1 MNLFSITAVWPF
13 FMLIVFAYIATRYM
27 DRIFPEHLYRIPQK
41 YPAITGLRSLLSLS
55 VFFHHAVIFYFYF
68 KLRRW
73 ETPPSDFYTLLGQ
86 VPVAIFFS
94 ITGFLFW
101 HKLIRGNGELRFMP
115 FIASRIKR
123 IAPAYI
129 VVSVFIVLTILIMSG
144 LSLHVSLIQF
154 TRETLTFIFSLG
166 AIEVPSVNGMD
177 PGLMGAGVFW
187 TLRYEWK
194 FYLCLPFIAY
204 FLRHKKGR
212 TIFYSV
218 LLSYILFRL
227 LFKYHKMPIG
237 LLFLPG
243 ILSACI
249 VNSDTAFKKIF
260 RHQHFMLLGLL
271 ALASIFMFRSS
282 MYTYPSL
289 LFLTIFFVALVFLPS
304 TSWPHK
310 ILTSKSF
317 LMAGQASY
325 SIYVMHTL
333 ILFVI
338 FSYTNQYAP
347 IAEMAPIMFW
357 LLVTLSL
364 ILLIALSLLSYRFI
378 EYPFLKRMK

>member
-1 MNLFSITAVWPF
+1 MNLLSITAVWPF
-13 FMLIVFAYIATRYM
+13 FVLIAFAYIATRYM
-27 DRIFPEHLYRIPQK
+27 GMIFPEHLYRIPQK

-68 KLRRW
+68 KLGRW

-101 HKLIRGNGELRFMP
+101 QKLLYANGQLPFVP
-115 FIASRIKR
+115 FIVSRIKR

-129 VVSVFIVLTILIMSG
+129 VVSVFIVLMILITSK
-144 LSLHVSLIQF
+144 LNLHVSLIQF
-154 TRETLTFIFSLG
+154 TQEILTFVFGLG
-166 AIEVPSVNGMD
+166 ALEVSTVNTMD

-204 FLRHKKGR
+204 FFKYKKGR

-218 LLSYILFRL
+218 LLSYILFRF
-227 LFKYHKMPIG
+227 LFKYYKMPIG

-304 TSWPHK
+304 TSLPHK

-347 IAEMAPIMFW
+347 IAEMTPIMFW
-357 LLVTLSL
+357 LLVTLSM
-364 ILLIALSLLSYRFI
+364 ILLIILSLLSYRYI

>member
-1 MNLFSITAVWPF
+1 MSLFSITAIWPF
-13 FMLIVFAYIATRYM
+13 FFIIFFAYTSVYYLGS
-27 DRIFPEHLYRIPQK
+27 IFPKFLYHNSEK

-55 VFFHHAVIFYFYF
+55 IFFHHAVIFYFYF
-68 KLRRW
+68 KLRRL

-101 HKLIRGNGELRFMP
+101 DKLIRGNGELPFMP
-115 FIASRIKR
+115 FITSRIKR

-154 TRETLTFIFSLG
+154 TRETLNFIFSLG

-177 PGLMGAGVFW
+177 PGLIGAGVFW

-204 FLRHKKGR
+204 FLRHKKR
-212 TIFYSV
+212 RAIFYSV

-243 ILSACI
+243 ILAACI

-260 RHQHFMLLGLL
+260 THQKFMLLGLL
-271 ALASIFMFRSS
+271 ALASIFMFRRS

-289 LFLTIFFVALVFLPS
+289 LFLTIFFMAFISLPS
-304 TSWPHK
+304 NSWLHK
-310 ILTSKSF
+310 ILTSKPF

-325 SIYVMHTL
+325 SIYVMHTF

-338 FSYTNQYAP
+338 FSSINTYYSIAQMTP
-347 IAEMAPIMFW
+347 IIFW
-357 LLVTLSL
+357 PLLTLSL
-364 ILLIALSLLSYRFI
+364 ILLIILSLLSYRFI
-378 EYPFLKRMK
+378 EYPFLKK